1 MNSYVVLGCSKMVL
15 VQGMVLQSLVQG
27 ISQRY
32 IKSQVQVACLQVS
45 IPNGFN
51 VFYGEGTSYSLA

>member
-45 IPNGFN
+45 IPKGVN
-51 VFYGEGTSYSLA
+51 VFSREGTSYSLA